1 MALVGLTL
9 LGTFI
14 WDRLCVLFF
23 APEIFKAEMNG
34 PVSQGSDGVAW
45 QILAGNGGLCKED
58 HLQRRYCASVCDGG
72 KGLILCSLA
81 HCSRSIE
88 KMRP

>member
-34 PVSQGSDGVAW
+34 PVSQG
-45 QILAGNGGLCKED
+45 
-58 HLQRRYCASVCDGG
+58 
-72 KGLILCSLA
+72 
-81 HCSRSIE
+81 
-88 KMRP
+88 